1 MVFKSHDPYELRIQ
15 MEQRSCAMENRIMAP
30 ILFCFPDFCEET
42 WISEMVFQQC
52 ASPKWV
58 MIIQGNTSQGS
69 CPIINESQ
77 KHQDESFELQ
87 WPKYLICWMFHFW
100 SIRLVRVPPRLSSAI
115 GRQFGLWHPPRV
127 GTGHA
132 KRCFQKEQ
140 FRDNF
145 MTLLKWSACFGRG
158 ELNILNVH
166 VESGIHFTM
175 WYSVVWLLIEPSSSR
190 KSTHAAE

>member
-1 MVFKSHDPYELRIQ
+1 MTEPHDRNPTIHMVFKSHDPYELRIQ
-15 MEQRSCAMENRIMAP
+15 MEQRSYAMESRIMAP
-30 ILFCFPDFCEET
+30 T
-42 WISEMVFQQC
+42 YYR
-52 ASPKWV
+52 
-58 MIIQGNTSQGS
+58 S

-77 KHQDESFELQ
+77 KHQGESFEIQ
-87 WPKYLICWMFHFW
+87 WPKYLMCWMFHFW

-145 MTLLKWSACFGRG
+145 LTLLKWSACFGRG
-158 ELNILNVH
+158 ELNIDIECPCRERNPFHH
-166 VESGIHFTM
+166 VVFGCLAFNRT
-175 WYSVVWLLIEPSSSR
+175 
-190 KSTHAAE
+190 